1 MENSYMELF
10 KQFCAARGIDKI
22 SGSFEVFEREFSGW
36 LKEQK
41 ETGNEYLSIIK
52 KFNLFSGNNKCA
64 EVNKG
69 VEDSITL
76 PFHTKLITPYIDD
89 TFINESDRIIG
100 GNLYVNKTHIVPVI
114 TSDAVNMMVIT
125 REQTRTYMTQNPYS
139 FDMING
145 YSLLCHY
152 TSRDS
157 KRTELSKKYLLEL
170 SKIKPIYAIPEEDTI
185 YINNGIINFI
195 GTRPYYEFKNGKIYE
210 KNPSDTI
217 SN

>member
-1 MENSYMELF
+1 MENSYIELF

-52 KFNLFSGNNKCA
+52 KFNLFSSNNKCA

-114 TSDAVNMMVIT
+114 TSDAVNMMVIP
-125 REQTRTYMTQNPYS
+125 REQIRTYMTQNPYS
-139 FDMING
+139 FDMIDGWDVLHNSG
-145 YSLLCHY
+145 RSDIIVGVYGNVNDSDREKKIESLLQFKRKLNGMY
-152 TSRDS
+152 REFNYVINDKYFYVVGSAES
-157 KRTELSKKYLLEL
+157 KSKQ
-170 SKIKPIYAIPEEDTI
+170 
-185 YINNGIINFI
+185 
-195 GTRPYYEFKNGKIYE
+195 RVR
-210 KNPSDTI
+210 
-217 SN
+217 